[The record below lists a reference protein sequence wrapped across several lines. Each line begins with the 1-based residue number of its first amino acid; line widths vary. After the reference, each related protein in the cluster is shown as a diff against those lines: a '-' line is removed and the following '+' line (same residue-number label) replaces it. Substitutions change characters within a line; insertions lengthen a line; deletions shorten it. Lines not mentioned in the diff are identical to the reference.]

1 MAEVMSQH
9 WPAQAAATILL
20 PYQGVIAALVA
31 QKEEAMAG
39 QLAGMEAAMAEE
51 EAAMAG
57 MEAAMAEEEAAMAGM
72 ELRQTW
78 KLLWINSTGW
88 RRGGGALLAYLWWHG
103 VWQHLIK
110 ENRSQDI
117 VIYLS
122 IRYDLFIMISF
133 SFLFT
138 IPVHFHAL

>member
-31 QKEEAMAG
+31 QKEEALAG
-39 QLAGMEAAMAEE
+39 QL
-51 EAAMAG
+51 AG